1 MSRDLVTIAHFTTVI
16 EADMAKSQLDAEGI
30 MAFVVNAGAIGVM
43 PYLGASG
50 GVRLQVAE
58 DDAERAGEVL
68 GLGGSPGA
76 GPYRTSDK

>member
-1 MSRDLVTIAHFTTVI
+1 MSRDLVTIAHFNTVI

-30 MAFVVNAGAIGVM
+30 LAFVVNAGAVGVM
-43 PYLGASG
+43 PYLGPSG

-58 DDAERAGEVL
+58 DDAERAREVL
-68 GLGGSPGA
+68 GFGGAPGA